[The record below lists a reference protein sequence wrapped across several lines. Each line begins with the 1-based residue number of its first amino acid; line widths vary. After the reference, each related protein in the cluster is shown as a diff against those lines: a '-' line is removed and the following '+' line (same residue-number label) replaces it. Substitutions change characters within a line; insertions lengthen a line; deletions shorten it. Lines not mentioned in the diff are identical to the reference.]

1 MVCSSIIFIPGIM
14 IYEWIKAWKTT
25 KYDQNHVKECLFE
38 GFLLIVVFRFGM
50 ACHII
55 YEC

>member
-1 MVCSSIIFIPGIM
+1 M